1 MSGLGVLTMKRLW
14 GVMFGAAELEE
25 ARTKTARSIAL
36 AMLIVIMDMSGVS
49 GSLTTEQLVKAEEK
63 VVGS

>member
-1 MSGLGVLTMKRLW
+1 
-14 GVMFGAAELEE
+14 MFGAAELEE

>member
-1 MSGLGVLTMKRLW
+1 MSGLGVLTRKRLW